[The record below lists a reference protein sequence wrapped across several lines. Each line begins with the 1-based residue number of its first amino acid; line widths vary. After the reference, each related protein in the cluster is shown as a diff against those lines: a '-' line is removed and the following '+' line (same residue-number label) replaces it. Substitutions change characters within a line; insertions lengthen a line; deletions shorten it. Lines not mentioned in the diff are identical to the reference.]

1 MFNFLRDTTDVRSDS
16 ACIFLPAAN
25 RPAEVQCILQARSI
39 GWSPC
44 LRAFINKRKI
54 PRKKKTVKSEKED
67 RVEML
72 LVFFSQGIEQG
83 VLLLVLGALP
93 KSKRNGRNH
102 PSKISPF
109 GWHSWVF
116 SSTID
121 SNFFAASSGASC
133 ADAMGRPEMSSSVF
147 TAANN
152 IACIVEE
159 LYFQAFRLRT
169 LGPLLFFP
177 CKNLI

>member
-1 MFNFLRDTTDVRSDS
+1 MH
-16 ACIFLPAAN
+16 FLPAAN
-25 RPAEVQCILQARSI
+25 QPAEVQCILQARSI

-54 PRKKKTVKSEKED
+54 PRKKKQQ
-67 RVEML
+67 RVRRKTGWRCSL
-72 LVFFSQGIEQG
+72 FVFFSQGIEQG

-121 SNFFAASSGASC
+121 YSFFAASSGASC

-152 IACIVEE
+152 VACIVKE
-159 LYFQAFRLRT
+159 LYFRAFRLRT
-169 LGPLLFFP
+169 LGPLLFFLL
-177 CKNLI
+177 KI